1 MGTLLAFSDTTMH
14 MHMGNHSMCNMT
26 MMMMDMDMDMK
37 MYFHT
42 GTHEMLLFKP
52 WELNTDA
59 KYAVAFI
66 GLLLLTVFYEFLT
79 AYKPAL
85 DAYLISNA
93 RSSASSSSGYMGI
106 DSNAK
111 SPSSGE
117 TIPWSIQPI
126 RAGYHVLRLAIAYII
141 MLAVM
146 TYNVGLFMAILLG
159 AFIGFFLFNRQL
171 YGSLPGNEQT
181 DVAGCH

>member
-79 AYKPAL
+79 AYKPVL

-93 RSSASSSSGYMGI
+93 QSS
-106 DSNAK
+106 
-111 SPSSGE
+111 SSGE
-117 TIPWSIQPI
+117 TIPWSVQPV

-146 TYNVGLFMAILLG
+146 TYNVGLLMAILLG